1 MSLIK
6 SESLTI
12 LEKFLDLSLKKHSVI
27 ASNIANA
34 NTPNYKAREMN
45 FEEAF
50 KRALGKGEDEVS
62 LKTTN
67 PGHISDANSVEKLSP
82 TVEISSAPAR
92 PDGNNVNM
100 EKEMVKL
107 TENNIAYNLGVQLI
121 SKQLKDIKIAITSG
135 RR

>member
-34 NTPNYKAREMN
+34 NTPNYKAREMD

-50 KRALGKGEDEVS
+50 KQALGEGEDGVS

-67 PGHISDANSVEKLSP
+67 PKHLSDANSVENLSP
-82 TVEISSAPAR
+82 AVEISSAPAR

-107 TENNIAYNLGVQLI
+107 TENNITYNLGVQLI
-121 SKQLKDIKIAITSG
+121 SKRLKEIRLAITSD